1 MADMKERDNTIKPQ
15 VAAAS
20 APADQFDRD
29 LHPNTMAG
37 QNIGSAGEHSEKGP
51 RTAKD
56 VKQVHAL
63 FNDWSDADL
72 DQVPVV
78 QAGTRLKQDATYLD
92 LSSGTPREFTATGGM
107 SAERGQCLIAK
118 SEVPYQ
124 LWNRLRGI
132 HDLDRTGVAED
143 KSGRVH

>member
-20 APADQFDRD
+20 TARDEFDRD
-29 LHPNTMAG
+29 LNPDPMAG
-37 QNIGSAGEHSEKGP
+37 QNVGGAGVHREKRG

-56 VKQVHAL
+56 VKEVHAE
-63 FNDWSDADL
+63 FNDWSDEDL
-72 DQVPVV
+72 DQVPIVP
-78 QAGTRLKQDATYLD
+78 AGTRLEQNATYMD
-92 LSSGTPREFTATGGM
+92 LSSGRREFTATGNM
-107 SAERGQCLIAK
+107 SAQQGQCLIAK

-132 HDLDRTGVAED
+132 QDVNRTGVVED
-143 KSGRVH
+143 RSGRVH